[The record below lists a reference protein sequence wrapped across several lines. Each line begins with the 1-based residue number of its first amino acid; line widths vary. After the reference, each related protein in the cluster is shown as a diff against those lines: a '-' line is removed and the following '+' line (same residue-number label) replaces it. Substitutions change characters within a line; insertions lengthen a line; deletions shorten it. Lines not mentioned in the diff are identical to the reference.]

1 MASKAAAMVLCVVGG
16 LFYMLGGFAGGTLI
30 MIYETFLR
38 YGISASALDN
48 QDFFWILELS
58 IVIGVI
64 TGSMIIVGGVMM
76 NSNLAE
82 RRRLGLRIA
91 VIGTVAGLVNT
102 LGGAVLGALL
112 SLIGCIL
119 GTTYK
124 EPRPMGSAAIPSLSP
139 ASPPPVAAAFSPP
152 RPSPEMWAAE
162 SSGIEN
168 LRRFTIIAMFSS
180 FVTAVFLFFPTT
192 VYAYPLLTLAASL
205 IAVLEFVSLA
215 IGFRALARSDKEKFG
230 SIWKLI
236 PFLLVAV
243 PVVDAATLYFM
254 GSIQGF
260 TTTATTSQTDAIAL
274 LSDLAPWLGVIMV
287 AGTLALIGEVG
298 AILGLWRI
306 GSKYGQTSVRV
317 GAILFIIPLVSVAG
331 SILLFTGIRQIAR
344 TLNEVNAPPPQST
357 SPGQPTMP

>member
-76 NSNLAE
+76 NSKLAE

-119 GTTYK
+119 
-124 EPRPMGSAAIPSLSP
+124 
-139 ASPPPVAAAFSPP
+139 
-152 RPSPEMWAAE
+152 
-162 SSGIEN
+162 
-168 LRRFTIIAMFSS
+168 
-180 FVTAVFLFFPTT
+180 
-192 VYAYPLLTLAASL
+192 
-205 IAVLEFVSLA
+205 
-215 IGFRALARSDKEKFG
+215 
-230 SIWKLI
+230 
-236 PFLLVAV
+236 
-243 PVVDAATLYFM
+243 
-254 GSIQGF
+254 
-260 TTTATTSQTDAIAL
+260 
-274 LSDLAPWLGVIMV
+274 
-287 AGTLALIGEVG
+287 
-298 AILGLWRI
+298 
-306 GSKYGQTSVRV
+306 
-317 GAILFIIPLVSVAG
+317 
-331 SILLFTGIRQIAR
+331 
-344 TLNEVNAPPPQST
+344 
-357 SPGQPTMP
+357 